1 MAPEPQTSRQPSLP
15 TPNIR
20 FEGGPRHGNVEWLDR
35 PAVTIGDGS
44 DGGVYQRTDVSEGD
58 LAVYRWQELSDAEAN
73 AVIRGDLRS
82 NQR

>member
-1 MAPEPQTSRQPSLP
+1 MVLEPPTSRPLRLP

-58 LAVYRWQELSDAEAN
+58 LAVYRWQELSDAEAT

>member
-1 MAPEPQTSRQPSLP
+1 MVLGPRTSRPLRLP

-20 FEGGPRHGNVEWLDR
+20 YDGGPRDGEADWLDR
-35 PAVTIGDGS
+35 PTVTLGDGS
-44 DGGVYQRTDVSEGD
+44 DGGVYQRTDVSEAD
-58 LAVYRWQELSDAEAN
+58 LVVYRWQELSDAEAN